1 MRADHYTR
9 RCLLKTAAAA
19 GLTAL
24 LRPPFSF
31 AQVELDSG
39 NESSLSFD
47 AAGTLNQSPQ
57 FIARYEYRDNVEY
70 GLVRGETVIG
80 LDGDPFG
87 NYAVSDRSIAIADVR
102 LLAPVTPRK
111 IIGLGSNSYWHRS
124 KMAGEDITGKG
135 GIPASQLK
143 PPAVFEKASASVA
156 GPGDRVCIPE
166 GTTGISGSAELA
178 VIISRRA
185 GNVSATDAGNYIF
198 GYTCAFDGFAPEIA
212 VNDFDKAKNYP
223 TFCPL
228 GPWIATGINH
238 NELMEVILRVNGGL
252 HQKGYTDDYILGIA
266 DAVSLVTS
274 RYELEA
280 GDVILVGA
288 LGSGGIAEDEEIA
301 DVPGFTDI
309 EQIRAVAYP
318 KYQHG
323 DTLEVSIDRIGAIRL
338 DVRYCS

>member
-1 MRADHYTR
+1 MTNQDTR

-24 LRPPFSF
+24 LRPPLSF
-31 AQVELDSG
+31 AQAEVDSG
-39 NESSLSFD
+39 NESSSSFD
-47 AAGTLNQSPQ
+47 AAGALNQSSQ

-80 LDGDPFG
+80 LDGDLFG
-87 NYAVSDRSIAIADVR
+87 DYSVSDRSIAIADVR

-135 GIPASQLK
+135 SIPASQLK
-143 PPAVFEKASASVA
+143 PPAVFEKARSSVA

-185 GNVSATDAGNYIF
+185 GNVSTTDAGNYIF

-238 NELMEVILRVNGGL
+238 SDLMEVVLRVNGGL

>member
-1 MRADHYTR
+1 MTNQDTR

-24 LRPPFSF
+24 LRPPLSF
-31 AQVELDSG
+31 AQAEVDSG
-39 NESSLSFD
+39 NESSSSFD
-47 AAGTLNQSPQ
+47 AAGALNQSSQ

-80 LDGDPFG
+80 LDGDLFG
-87 NYAVSDRSIAIADVR
+87 DYSVSDRSIAIADVR

-135 GIPASQLK
+135 SIPASQLK
-143 PPAVFEKASASVA
+143 PPAVFEKARSSVA

-185 GNVSATDAGNYIF
+185 GNVSTTDAGNYIF

-238 NELMEVILRVNGGL
+238 SDLMKVVLRVNGGL